1 MLSDDRSEISFKRNT
16 HAIAAMDADEAATVE
31 VNLGVSTG
39 LVNPI
44 HLEAG
49 RT

>member
-1 MLSDDRSEISFKRNT
+1 MLSNDRSEISFKRSA

-31 VNLGVSTG
+31 VNLGVSAS
-39 LVNPI
+39 LMNPV
-44 HLEAG
+44 HLETG